1 MEESFMS
8 IYLSVIILGLVQG
21 LAEFLPISSS
31 GHLVIFQSF
40 LPGLD
45 QISKDMTLDVLLH
58 LGTLIAVF
66 VVYRKTIWNMII
78 EFFRMIGQIF
88 SGKFKFRKANK
99 YQLMC
104 IFVIVATLPLFLVVF
119 VSDFIESK
127 MRNLLVV
134 GIMLFIT
141 AALLFIADRSVKG
154 KKQMKDMTV
163 LHALKLGLF
172 QMVATIPGLSRS
184 GSTISAAINMGFDR
198 QTAVEFSF
206 IMAIPAVIGANILS
220 LKDVFEQGFNTAL
233 LGPYIVGIVIAAVTG
248 IAAINL
254 VKYIS
259 RKDKFGWFS
268 IYCII
273 AGIVSIVLYF
283 VL

>member
-1 MEESFMS
+1 
-8 IYLSVIILGLVQG
+8 
-21 LAEFLPISSS
+21 
-31 GHLVIFQSF
+31 
-40 LPGLD
+40 
-45 QISKDMTLDVLLH
+45 
-58 LGTLIAVF
+58 
-66 VVYRKTIWNMII
+66 MII

-233 LGPYIVGIVIAAVTG
+233 IGPYIVGIVIAAVTG

>member
-1 MEESFMS
+1 MS

-273 AGIVSIVLYF
+273 AGIVSIVLY
-283 VL
+283 

>member
-1 MEESFMS
+1 MS

-45 QISKDMTLDVLLH
+45 QIGKDMTLDVLLH

-233 LGPYIVGIVIAAVTG
+233 IGPYIVGIVIAAVTG

>member
-1 MEESFMS
+1 MS

-45 QISKDMTLDVLLH
+45 QIGKDMTLDVLLH

-233 LGPYIVGIVIAAVTG
+233 IGPYIVGIVIAAITG

>member
-1 MEESFMS
+1 MS

-45 QISKDMTLDVLLH
+45 QIGKDMTLDVLLH

-104 IFVIVATLPLFLVVF
+104 IFVIVATLPLFLEVF

-233 LGPYIVGIVIAAVTG
+233 IGPYIVGIVIAAITG
-248 IAAINL
+248 IAAIKL

>member
-1 MEESFMS
+1 MS

-31 GHLVIFQSF
+31 VHLVIFQSF

>member
-1 MEESFMS
+1 MS

-45 QISKDMTLDVLLH
+45 QIGKDMTLDVLLH

-172 QMVATIPGLSRS
+172 QMVSTIPGLSRS

-233 LGPYIVGIVIAAVTG
+233 IGPYIVGIVIAAITG

>member
-1 MEESFMS
+1 MS

-40 LPGLD
+40 LPGLSE
-45 QISKDMTLDVLLH
+45 ISKDMTLDVLLH

-66 VVYRKTIWNMII
+66 VVYHKTIWNMIV

-134 GIMLFIT
+134 GIMLFVT
-141 AALLFIADRSVKG
+141 AALLFIADHSVKG

-163 LHALKLGLF
+163 WQALKLGLF

-184 GSTISAAINMGFDR
+184 GSTISAGINMGFER
-198 QTAVEFSF
+198 ETAVEFSF

-220 LKDVFEQGFNTAL
+220 LKDVFETGLNTAL
-233 LGPYIVGIVIAAVTG
+233 IGPYIVGIIVAAITG

-268 IYCII
+268 IYCLL
-273 AGIVSIVLYF
+273 AGITAIVLYF

>member
-1 MEESFMS
+1 MS

-45 QISKDMTLDVLLH
+45 QIGKDMTLDVLLH

-233 LGPYIVGIVIAAVTG
+233 IGPYIVGIVIAAITG
-248 IAAINL
+248 IAAIKL

>member
-1 MEESFMS
+1 MS

-233 LGPYIVGIVIAAVTG
+233 IGPYIVGIVIAAVTG

>member
-1 MEESFMS
+1 MS

-233 LGPYIVGIVIAAVTG
+233 IGPYIVGIVIAAITG
-248 IAAINL
+248 IAAIKL

-273 AGIVSIVLYF
+273 AGIVSIVRYF

>member
-1 MEESFMS
+1 MS

-233 LGPYIVGIVIAAVTG
+233 FGPYIVGIVIAAVTG